1 MPRWPV
7 AAAVSSSSTWRP
19 CRSTRSRPI
28 ATAPTSVRR
37 SRHLELTRAAKY
49 GMFPK
54 SQAQK
59 DLADWR
65 VKATDPMC
73 VADPQSAL
81 IASNILA
88 TTLADFHADHEA
100 VCV

>member
-1 MPRWPV
+1 
-7 AAAVSSSSTWRP
+7 
-19 CRSTRSRPI
+19 
-28 ATAPTSVRR
+28 
-37 SRHLELTRAAKY
+37 
-49 GMFPK
+49 MFPK

-100 VCV
+100 VYVWQSHSQLTRQLLVLRADARRSRSAPSPLRL